1 MNNEILVAENVTK
14 IYGIDTKNP
23 VTALSDV
30 SLTMYESDFICVMGP
45 SGSGKINIYK

>member
-23 VTALSDV
+23 VTALSL
-30 SLTMYESDFICVMGP
+30 SLIH
-45 SGSGKINIYK
+45 I